1 MDLIVDFPQNRISS
15 SLRKRRVS
23 FQDELDVKFVQNLS
37 HKHRDDIWFSAD
49 EMHSFRYKTA
59 LTVRTI
65 TSTMTMAEYAELH
78 VKDTSAFL
86 GLEKYL
92 SQDAFRGIKHRK
104 RSNPKGRTFRTT
116 PPVSLWHQRPRCIG
130 KSLAGSIWFVNK
142 ASTNNRYDSCQE
154 EMMPT
159 IKVM

>member
-49 EMHSFRYKTA
+49 EMHSFGYKTA

-86 GLEKYL
+86 GLEKYFTDTSHQKIKDQRRVVRRAVFL
-92 SQDAFRGIKHRK
+92 EQQRQLRAGIYDPDEMANVAKAASDWSWK
-104 RSNPKGRTFRTT
+104 RARIIALIHHNSDER
-116 PPVSLWHQRPRCIG
+116 
-130 KSLAGSIWFVNK
+130 
-142 ASTNNRYDSCQE
+142 
-154 EMMPT
+154 
-159 IKVM
+159 

>member
-1 MDLIVDFPQNRISS
+1 M
-15 SLRKRRVS
+15 S

-49 EMHSFRYKTA
+49 EMHSFRYQTA

-65 TSTMTMAEYAELH
+65 TSTTTMAEYAELH
-78 VKDTSAFL
+78 VTDTSAFL

-104 RSNPKGRTFRTT
+104 EAIQRAVLSEQRRQYRSGINDPDALAR
-116 PPVSLWHQRPRCIG
+116 VSQAASDLSTRRARIIG
-130 KSLAGSIWFVNK
+130 MIHVKKF
-142 ASTNNRYDSCQE
+142 
-154 EMMPT
+154 
-159 IKVM
+159 